1 MTEKEEL
8 ELILKLLQKHGLP
21 LSPILEYSIQER
33 LSLFQEESDKVSDGL
48 VFEEF
53 SSNKERIPL
62 SDYEEMFANLNVN
75 VSVGKAA
82 PNKAIL
88 LLLTIKLLEDEE
100 LIENCIISN
109 KTLSKAF
116 DEQWQYYFKNS
127 KTPSA
132 WTPYYRM
139 RTEPFWHFKPNGCNE
154 LIDEINREPDK
165 MTIGKLRSLIK
176 YAYID
181 ESLWE
186 YLHKEYYRRRLREIL
201 VNNYIKQ
208 HF

>member
-139 RTEPFWHFKPNGCNE
+139 RTEPFWHFKSNGCNE

>member
-1 MTEKEEL
+1 MTDKEEL
-8 ELILKLLQKHGLP
+8 ELILRLLKKHGLP

-33 LSLFQEESDKVSDGL
+33 LSLYQEESNSVAYGH
-48 VFEEF
+48 VCEEL
-53 SSNKERIPL
+53 SSHKERIPL
-62 SDYEEMFANLNVN
+62 IEYEKMFANLNVN
-75 VSVGKAA
+75 VHVGKAA

>member
-1 MTEKEEL
+1 MTDKEEL
-8 ELILKLLQKHGLP
+8 ELILRLLKKHGLP

-33 LSLFQEESDKVSDGL
+33 LSLYQEESNSVAYGH
-48 VFEEF
+48 VCEEL
-53 SSNKERIPL
+53 SSHKERIPL
-62 SDYEEMFANLNVN
+62 IEYEKMFANLNVN
-75 VSVGKAA
+75 VHVGKAA

-88 LLLTIKLLEDEE
+88 LLSIIKLLEDED
-100 LIENCIISN
+100 LIENCIIPN
-109 KTLSKAF
+109 KSLSKAF

-139 RTEPFWHFKPNGCNE
+139 RTEPFWHFKSNGCNE

>member
-1 MTEKEEL
+1 MTDKEEL
-8 ELILKLLQKHGLP
+8 ELILRLLKKHGLP

-139 RTEPFWHFKPNGCNE
+139 RTEPFWHFKSNGCNE

>member
-1 MTEKEEL
+1 MSDKDEL
-8 ELILKLLQKHGLP
+8 EMILRLILKHGLP
-21 LSPILEYSIQER
+21 LSPILEYAINER
-33 LSLFQEESDKVSDGL
+33 MEQYAEETDDNHKDISANEID
-48 VFEEF
+48 
-53 SSNKERIPL
+53 IPL
-62 SDYEEMFANLNVN
+62 IEYEKMLSNLNVN

-88 LLLTIKLLEDEE
+88 LLSIIKLLEDEE
-100 LIENCIISN
+100 LIENCIIPN

-132 WTPYYRM
+132 WIPYYRM
-139 RTEPFWHFKPNGCNE
+139 RTEPFWHFKPNGGNE
-154 LIDEINREPDK
+154 LIDEINKEPDK

-181 ESLWE
+181 ESLWW
-186 YLHKEYYRRRLREIL
+186 YLRNELSRRRLRELL
-201 VNNYIKQ
+201 VNKYIKQ
-208 HF
+208 HIIE

>member
-48 VFEEF
+48 VFEEL

-88 LLLTIKLLEDEE
+88 LLSIIKLLEDEE